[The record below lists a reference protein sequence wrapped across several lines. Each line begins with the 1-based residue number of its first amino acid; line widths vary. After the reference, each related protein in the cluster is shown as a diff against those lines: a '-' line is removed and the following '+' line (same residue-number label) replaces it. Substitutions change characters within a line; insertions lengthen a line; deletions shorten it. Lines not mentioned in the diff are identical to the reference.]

1 MENPFYWLIMILPKN
16 QNFLSIEEQYHRF
29 CSIRYQSGWL
39 THSILEIIVGNF
51 LITRI
56 PLPQWYPTIKTI
68 GWIPWNHFIE
78 VHWYLLFIKQIDFD
92 SWIIYIISASIVTK
106 DSLFM
111 WKRPV
116 SRIMILRMDN
126 SSISCSFA
134 TKYFLCAAVKKNMPF
149 RREIL
154 SHQSSHK
161 YLTYSY
167 LMIFHKVVTKACTN
181 LSIFQFDPIH
191 SFVELFILSQTFL
204 EHL

>member
-1 MENPFYWLIMILPKN
+1 MIIILLKN
-16 QNFLSIEEQYHRF
+16 RNSWSMEEQYHHF

-39 THSILEIIVGNF
+39 THSILEIIAGNL

-56 PLPQWYPTIKTI
+56 PISQWYPTIKTI

-92 SWIIYIISASIVTK
+92 SWIIHITSASIVTK

-116 SRIMILRMDN
+116 SIIMILRMDN

-134 TKYFLCAAVKKNMPF
+134 RKYFLCAVVKKNMLF
-149 RREIL
+149 WGEIL
-154 SHQSSHK
+154 FHLHQSSRR

-167 LMIFHKVVTKACTN
+167 LMIFHKVVTKGITCTN
-181 LSIFQFDPIH
+181 LSSLQFDPIH
-191 SFVELFILSQTFL
+191 
-204 EHL
+204 

>member
-1 MENPFYWLIMILPKN
+1 MTKILPKN
-16 QNFLSIEEQYHRF
+16 RNSWSMEEQYHHF

-39 THSILEIIVGNF
+39 THSILEMIAGNP

-56 PLPQWYPTIKTI
+56 PISQWYSTIKTI

-78 VHWYLLFIKQIDFD
+78 VHWYLLFLKQIDFD
-92 SWIIYIISASIVTK
+92 SWIIHITSASIVTQ
-106 DSLFM
+106 DSPFL

-134 TKYFLCAAVKKNMPF
+134 TKYFLCTSVKKNMLL
-149 RREIL
+149 RGEIL
-154 SHQSSHK
+154 FHQSSHR

-167 LMIFHKVVTKACTN
+167 LTIFHKVVTKRITCTN
-181 LSIFQFDPIH
+181 LSIFQVDPIH
-191 SFVELFILSQTFL
+191 SFVELFTRSQTFL